1 MPKINEPN
9 KKAPD
14 IAFSQK
20 LSLFDGVA
28 ENSLALKHSTT
39 SPTKQAQ
46 FLAAITR
53 DESDPGFPF
62 CAGEE

>member
-9 KKAPD
+9 KRAPD

-20 LSLFDGVA
+20 LSLFDGVVD
-28 ENSLALKHSTT
+28 NSLALKHSTT
-39 SPTKQAQ
+39 SSIKQTQ
-46 FLAAITR
+46 FLAAIKR
-53 DESDPGFPF
+53 DKKPTLPV